1 MEENKYIIGP
11 ATTSAFVIKK
21 IKDIMVPAS
30 LAAFA
35 IEKKYGFRNNATKR
49 ERKDIIKV
57 ITNLENRGTS

>member
-11 ATTSAFVIKK
+11 ATISAFVIKK

-35 IEKKYGFRNNATKR
+35 IEKKYGFRNNTNKQCEKR
-49 ERKDIIKV
+49 YY
-57 ITNLENRGTS
+57 

>member
-35 IEKKYGFRNNATKR
+35 IEKKYGFRNNTNKQCEKR
-49 ERKDIIKV
+49 YY
-57 ITNLENRGTS
+57 